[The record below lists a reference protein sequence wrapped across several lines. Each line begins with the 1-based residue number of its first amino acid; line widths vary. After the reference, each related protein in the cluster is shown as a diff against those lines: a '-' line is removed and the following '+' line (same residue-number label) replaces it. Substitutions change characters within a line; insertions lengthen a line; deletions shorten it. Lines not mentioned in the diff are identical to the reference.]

1 MPNIKI
7 SCVPRKALIEIVS
20 ILVVVILLFGFVY
33 PVVQPVKPNSNDITG
48 ISPLHS
54 YNAKQMTSSGTFEFK
69 DNFETD
75 SSLNTKFWSS
85 SDSLLQTVMEY
96 NTNPTATF
104 INPTLSFSNQGLSMS
119 GPDGLYQ
126 VTGIQ
131 SLNSF
136 AGGILVSVNVTAVA
150 GTAAPAEVILQTE
163 NLSNYLFI
171 AIDADSSNTPYYGI
185 SVGST
190 SGSGTSVSNSV
201 IYSSPSYGVT
211 YNFVVAINNSGLG
224 TVEVLQNGILLGSD
238 SNMPVGS
245 GSFYLTLGQKIGY
258 PTTPVNASEAVWENI
273 SVFSQTSI
281 DGNYNILFNQTG
293 LPYGIPWYVNLSNG
307 IRSGELTGSAF
318 SAYLPNGTF
327 TYTVQ
332 TTNYN
337 FTVHPT
343 SGTFKVDGE
352 PFSVNIT
359 FNLTKI
365 LNVGEGIANYPTNGI
380 TYYADTYHNAVEE
393 FSSSSGTLLGSITVG
408 SRPVSLA
415 IYSNEGQNLL
425 FVVNQLS
432 NNVSVIDL
440 ANNQVVGNISVGS
453 VPVGISVLPSLA
465 EIYVTNFQSKNLTL
479 IEFPSVSSNG
489 KFSVNTI
496 RSISLIGN
504 PTGITSLDYVP
515 TPMYV
520 SLYNLHKVAFFEF
533 GSQYEVLKGYIES
546 GEYPMGLTLDEL
558 GSLFIA
564 DSGSNNI
571 TIVHENYTTDLATP
585 SCNETSVP
593 TSTDPIGL
601 SSPSNVFFADEF
613 PIYVSY
619 GTSTSSFGELNS
631 LFESYV
637 FSVAPSGS
645 SSILP
650 NDQDGFTYLSASGNS
665 LETSYLYFLILNA
678 TSRFTGFSVNGAEV
692 STGYNIPFALLIPA
706 GNYYFNYQIPSGYIY
721 NGTKT
726 TSNVSIANTGNIV
739 DPYSLTVIGN
749 GTLTIRERRIV
760 NWADSNAFSV
770 LSGAVNLQAIAEF
783 LGINY
788 QIPSGE
794 LALITKS
801 PSISVTEP
809 EFESNLSYYFNIT
822 TPGTYSPV
830 AVMLIHVP
838 LVSLIDGFFR
848 QSYTP
853 GAYNLSLSGL
863 GLGQYLENHPYIKLT
878 SNGSLNIAV
887 TLSFSK
893 GNFINDLFST
903 IYSEVK
909 TFITNFFKP
918 SDKSPL
924 GALEGFLN
932 TFDISINIINSSLS
946 STGRLSSYEFFDAY
960 TFNKTLSNQINTA
973 LKIPSLIM
981 DLIQI
986 PNLILSTEDDLD
998 NAAYFSETIFVGAYF
1013 SLKAGY
1019 DFSSAMIL
1027 SIHVLTTALSY
1038 VFPSLNSNNLF
1049 EIIENGDNSLMWITD
1064 PNGSNAL
1071 PDVTMPNG
1079 TLVLGYNSTDG
1090 NFTSES
1096 QYGLLYTYGDL
1107 YIMFLNNSYNYTVNI
1122 DHVGGTSPVPYLMIN
1137 SLNLSRPSIT
1147 LAGSVINNVSANVS
1161 LTVSNG
1167 SLNKQVV
1174 LSPQVT
1180 IYKEEGYFR
1189 IDIEP
1194 TLSNGSYANAKS
1206 GYIVIDSKTIPLIG
1220 ESSLLYVD
1228 IPFNSSL
1235 SGQGLIYLSSTYPG
1249 GFARFVLPETY
1260 AVKIKESGLPAG
1272 LSWSINIS
1280 GVGDFT
1286 NTSAM
1291 LATFMPNG
1299 TYNYSLSVNNYSYAP
1314 KNSTGT
1320 IYVNGEN
1327 ISLNVTFI
1335 PSKSGVTITQ
1345 PSNDN
1350 LILEIIGAVAAVAI
1364 VGGVIFAIRR
1374 VKK

>member
-1 MPNIKI
+1 MPNIKMP
-7 SCVPRKALIEIVS
+7 SVPRKTLLEIFS
-20 ILVVVILLFGFVY
+20 IVVVVMFLFGVMY
-33 PVVQPVKPNSNDITG
+33 PVLQSAKPNSSDIERL
-48 ISPLHS
+48 SPLHS
-54 YNAKQMTSSGTFEFK
+54 YKAEQMTSSGTFEFK
-69 DNFETD
+69 DNFEAD

-104 INPTLSFSNQGLSMS
+104 INPNLGFSNNGLLMS

-131 SLNSF
+131 SINSF
-136 AGGILVSVNVTAVA
+136 AGGIIVSVNVTAVA
-150 GTAAPAEVILQTE
+150 GTSAPAEVILQTE

-171 AIDADSSNTPYYGI
+171 ALDADSSNTPYYGI
-185 SVGST
+185 SAGST
-190 SGSGTSVSNSV
+190 SGSGTALSNSV

-224 TVEVLQNGILLGSD
+224 SVKVLQNGILLGSD
-238 SNMPVGS
+238 SNMPVGL

-258 PTTPVNASEAVWENI
+258 PTTPVNATEAVWKNI
-273 SVFSQTSI
+273 SVFSQSSI
-281 DGNYNILFNQTG
+281 DGNYDVLFNQTG

-307 IRSGELTGSAF
+307 IRSGELTGSTF

-337 FTVHPT
+337 FTVDPA
-343 SGTFKVDGE
+343 SGTLKVYGE
-352 PFSVNIT
+352 SSSVNIT
-359 FNLTKI
+359 FKLTKI
-365 LNVGEGIANYPTNGI
+365 LNVGEGIANYPANGI
-380 TYYADTYHNAVEE
+380 TYYADTYHNSVEE
-393 FSSSSGTLLGSITVG
+393 FSSSSGALLGSIAVG

-415 IYSNEGQNLL
+415 IYSNGGQNLL

-432 NNVSVIDL
+432 DNVSVIDL

-453 VPVGISVLPSLA
+453 VPVGISVLRYEA
-465 EIYVTNFQSKNLTL
+465 QIYVTNFQSKNITL
-479 IEFPSVSSNG
+479 IESPTVSSSG
-489 KFSVNTI
+489 KLSVNVI
-496 RSISLIGN
+496 KSISLIGN
-504 PTGITSLDYVP
+504 PTGITSLDAVP

-520 SLYNLHKVAFFEF
+520 SLYNLHKVAFLEF
-533 GSQYEVLKGYIES
+533 GSQYEVLKGYFEA

-571 TIVHENYTTDLATP
+571 TIVHENLTTQLATP
-585 SCNETSVP
+585 GCNETSVP

-601 SSPSNVFFADEF
+601 TSPSNVFFSDEF

-619 GTSTSSFGELNS
+619 GTSASSFGELNS
-631 LFESYV
+631 LFETYV
-637 FSVAPSGS
+637 FSVAATGS

-650 NDQDGFTYLSASGNS
+650 NSQDGFTYLSASGNS
-665 LETSYLYFLILNA
+665 LETSYLYFVILNA
-678 TSRFTGFSVNGAEV
+678 TSRFSGFSVDGAEV
-692 STGYNIPFALLIPA
+692 STGFNIPYPLLVPV
-706 GNYYFNYQIPSGYIY
+706 GTYYFNYQIPAGYIY

-726 TSNVSIANTGNIV
+726 TANISISDTGNIV
-739 DPYSLTVIGN
+739 DPYSLTVAGN
-749 GTLTIRERRIV
+749 GTITIRERRVV

-770 LSGAVNLQAIAEF
+770 LSGAVNLEAIAEF

-801 PSISVTEP
+801 SSVAETQ
-809 EFESNLSYYFNIT
+809 FESNLSYYFNIT
-822 TPGTYSPV
+822 TPGSFSPV
-830 AVMLIHVP
+830 GVILVHVP
-838 LVSLIDGFFR
+838 LVPLIDGFFK

-853 GAYNLSLSGL
+853 EAYTLSLRGL

-878 SNGSLNIAV
+878 NSGSLNIAV
-887 TLSFSK
+887 TLSVSK
-893 GNFINDLFST
+893 SNFINDLFST
-903 IYSEVK
+903 IYSQIK
-909 TFITNFFKP
+909 GFITNFFKP
-918 SDKSPL
+918 SDKSPSDAL
-924 GALEGFLN
+924 GSFVN
-932 TFDISINIINSSLS
+932 TFDISINIVNSSLS
-946 STGRLSSYEFFDAY
+946 STGRLSSYELFDAY
-960 TFNKTLSNQINTA
+960 TFNQIFSNSVNKA
-973 LKIPSLIM
+973 LGIPSLVM

-986 PNLILSTEDDLD
+986 PNLILATEEHLED
-998 NAAYFSETIFVGAYF
+998 AAEFSETIIVGAYF
-1013 SLKAGY
+1013 SLDAGY
-1019 DFSSAMIL
+1019 DFSAAMIL
-1027 SIHVLTTALSY
+1027 SIHVITTALSY

-1096 QYGLLYTYGDL
+1096 QYGLLYTYGDE
-1107 YIMFLNNSYNYTVNI
+1107 YIMFLNNSYNYSVHI

-1137 SLNLSRPSIT
+1137 SLNLSRPSMT

-1180 IYKEEGYFR
+1180 ISKEQGYFR
-1189 IDIEP
+1189 IDVES
-1194 TLSNGSYANAKS
+1194 TLSNGSYANAKN
-1206 GYIVIDSKTIPLIG
+1206 GFIVIDSKTIPLIG
-1220 ESSLLYVD
+1220 ESPLLYVD
-1228 IPFNSSL
+1228 VPFNSSL

-1280 GVGDFT
+1280 GIGDFT
-1286 NTSAM
+1286 NPSAM
-1291 LATFMPNG
+1291 LATYMPNG
-1299 TYNYSLSVNNYSYAP
+1299 TYNYTLSVNNSSYEP

-1320 IYVNGEN
+1320 IHVNGNN
-1327 ISLNVTFI
+1327 ISLNVTYI
-1335 PSKSGVTITQ
+1335 PSKSAVTITQ
-1345 PSNDN
+1345 PSTNN
-1350 LILEIIGAVAAVAI
+1350 LIFEIIGLVAVVGI

-1374 VKK
+1374 FKK